1 MAAFEL
7 RDRDR
12 DRDRDRH
19 ENVEPVEVEAEL
31 IMNEDEI
38 RDKKPCKEEPIIALK
53 VYDSCRQQDCCTP
66 SELGPARA
74 AEKCI
79 LGDEEILIG
88 DIIIPPPDAATVT
101 IDKLK
106 VHKIIIVEKE
116 PSAFK
121 NGFWDIDLKFIFH
134 YRLTFRQVDGR
145 VGESIKACS
154 IFDKK
159 LTLFGSTGSN
169 LVISTDLFTVCGD
182 STTFDSD
189 PFIMV
194 ESKAVGLSAELKY
207 KKRRHHHGDE
217 EHCPVANEVMVT
229 IGLFSIVKLFRLV
242 TLSVESKG
250 FWVPEECEDICPLNP
265 CDFFNSLDFPMDV
278 FSPPQRPEFMS
289 GVSINIPNPD
299 ILDDDC
305 ECRD

>member
-12 DRDRDRH
+12 Y
-19 ENVEPVEVEAEL
+19 EIAEPQKVEAKL
-31 IMNEDEI
+31 TLNKDEKK
-38 RDKKPCKEEPIIALK
+38 DKRCVKEEPIITLK
-53 VYDSCRQQDCCTP
+53 VYDSCRQQDCATP

-74 AEKCI
+74 AEECT
-79 LGDEEILIG
+79 LGDIELHEG
-88 DIIIPPPDAATVT
+88 DIIVPPADAATVT
-101 IDKLK
+101 IDKLR
-106 VHKIIIVEKE
+106 VDKIIIVEKE

-121 NGFWDIDLKFIFH
+121 NGFWDIDLKFIFT
-134 YRLTFRQVDGR
+134 YRLTFREIDGR
-145 VGESIKACS
+145 VAESIKASS
-154 IFDKK
+154 IFNKK

-169 LVISTDLFTVCGD
+169 LVVSTDLFTD
-182 STTFDSD
+182 SGNPTTFDSD

-194 ESKAVGLSAELKY
+194 ESKAVALSAELKY
-207 KKRRHHHGDE
+207 KKRRSHREDDDII
-217 EHCPVANEVMVT
+217 CRDANEVMVT
-229 IGLFSIVKLFRLV
+229 IGLFSIVKLFRIV

-250 FWVPEECEDICPLNP
+250 FWIPEECEDMCPLNP

-289 GVSINIPNPD
+289 GVSSNIKKDVLN
-299 ILDDDC
+299 DDC

>member
-12 DRDRDRH
+12 HD
-19 ENVEPVEVEAEL
+19 NAEPDKVEAKL
-31 IMNEDEI
+31 TFSKDETN
-38 RDKKPCKEEPIIALK
+38 DKRKVKEEPIIALK

-66 SELGPARA
+66 TELGPARA
-74 AEKCI
+74 AEDCY
-79 LGDEEILIG
+79 LGDHEIHEG
-88 DIIIPPPDAATVT
+88 DIVVPPHDAATVT

-106 VHKIIIVEKE
+106 VDKIIIVEKE

-121 NGFWDIDLKFIFH
+121 NGFWDIDLKFIFK
-134 YRLTFRQVDGR
+134 YRLTFRQIDGR
-145 VGESIKACS
+145 VGESIIASS
-154 IFDKK
+154 IFNKK

-169 LVISTDLFTVCGD
+169 LVISTDLFTDCGE

-189 PFIMV
+189 PFILV
-194 ESKAVGLSAELKY
+194 ESKAVGLSADLKY
-207 KKRRHHHGDE
+207 KKRHHHRGDDSCHE
-217 EHCPVANEVMVT
+217 ANEVMVT
-229 IGLFSIVKLFRLV
+229 IGLFSIVKLFRIV

-250 FWVPEECEDICPLNP
+250 FWVPEECEDMCPLNP

-278 FSPPQRPEFMS
+278 FSPPQRPEFMT
-289 GVSINIPNPD
+289 GVSSNIKKD